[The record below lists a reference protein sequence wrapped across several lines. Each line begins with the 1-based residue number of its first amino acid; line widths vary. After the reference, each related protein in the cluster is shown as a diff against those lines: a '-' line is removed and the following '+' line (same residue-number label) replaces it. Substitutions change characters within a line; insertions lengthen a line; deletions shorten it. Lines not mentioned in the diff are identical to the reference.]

1 MEKKDSEIYLGG
13 GYVNVKTAQTIETK
27 NILRLKTGDDKF
39 QILEVKVTADFSK
52 IPEKYQEV
60 FFNIFCAK
68 YTDSVSFGDNP
79 FSHCLPEP
87 KKKWWQFWKANLNI

>member
-39 QILEVKVTADFSK
+39 QMLEVKVVADFSK
-52 IPEKYQEV
+52 IPEKYHEV

-68 YTDSVSFGDNP
+68 YTDSVSLGIIRFHNVYR
-79 FSHCLPEP
+79 
-87 KKKWWQFWKANLNI
+87 Q